1 MFDEGSK
8 MALSI
13 FNVLWT
19 YIWLFIWFHLVGTA
33 FVFGCKTCNSRVEK
47 EKRLWTVQGQILAK
61 LDMTQPPSGENFIN
75 ISRDVMQ
82 TYKSAVYEK
91 DKLFLKSKLCRSQA
105 ESSEEYFAKRVERLT
120 LEKEFARTVKS
131 SKSGLTRFVSKA
143 TIQP

>member
-1 MFDEGSK
+1 MFDARSK

-13 FNVLWT
+13 FNVLWA
-19 YIWLFIWFHLVGTA
+19 YIWFFIWLYLVGTA

-47 EKRLWTVQGQILAK
+47 EKLLWTVQGQILAK
-61 LDMTQPPSGENFIN
+61 LDMTQPPSAENFMN

-82 TYKSAVYEK
+82 TYKSAVHEK
-91 DKLFLKSKLCRSQA
+91 DKLFLKSKMCRSQE

-131 SKSGLTRFVSKA
+131 SKSGLTRLVSKA
-143 TIQP
+143 TIQR

>member
-1 MFDEGSK
+1 MFDARSK

-13 FNVLWT
+13 FNVLWA
-19 YIWLFIWFHLVGTA
+19 YIWLFIWLWYLGTA
-33 FVFGCKTCNSRVEK
+33 FVFGCKTCNSKVEK

-61 LDMTQPPSGENFIN
+61 LDMTQPPNGENFMN

-131 SKSGLTRFVSKA
+131 SKFGLTRFAIKA
-143 TIQP
+143 TIKQ